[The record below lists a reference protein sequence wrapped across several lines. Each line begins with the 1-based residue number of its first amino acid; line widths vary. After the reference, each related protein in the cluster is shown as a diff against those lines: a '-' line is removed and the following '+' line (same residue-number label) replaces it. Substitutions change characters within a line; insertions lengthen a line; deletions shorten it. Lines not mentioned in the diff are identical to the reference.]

1 MIKVFGINNCTS
13 VRNTLK
19 FFEEKDKKVEY
30 VNLRQEKP
38 TWQEMQ
44 KIKQIGHFE
53 TIDLFNSNGK
63 LFAEMGLKDRF
74 DSLSEEE
81 AFKLLVTDALLFK
94 RPLVVD
100 GNYARTGWN
109 KKEYE
114 EKWGQNNLIY
124 AIFYS
129 VASDFAFSICAS
141 RLAAFERFC

>member
-1 MIKVFGINNCTS
+1 MIKVFGINNCTG
-13 VRNTLK
+13 VRNALN
-19 FFEEKDKKVEY
+19 FFEEKGKKVEY
-30 VNLRQEKP
+30 VDLKKEKP

-44 KIKQIGHFE
+44 QIKKLGNFE

-63 LFAEMGLKDRF
+63 LFVEMGLKEEF
-74 DSLSEEE
+74 NSLSEEE

-114 EKWGQNNLIY
+114 AKWG
-124 AIFYS
+124 
-129 VASDFAFSICAS
+129 
-141 RLAAFERFC
+141 

>member
-13 VRNTLK
+13 VRNALK
-19 FFEEKDKKVEY
+19 FFEEKGKKVEY
-30 VNLRQEKP
+30 VDLKKEKP

-44 KIKQIGHFE
+44 KIKQIGNFE

-63 LFAEMGLKDRF
+63 LFAKMGLKEKF
-74 DSLSEEE
+74 ASLAEEE

-100 GNYARTGWN
+100 GNYVRTGWN

-114 EKWGQNNLIY
+114 QKWG
-124 AIFYS
+124 
-129 VASDFAFSICAS
+129 
-141 RLAAFERFC
+141 

>member
-13 VRNTLK
+13 VRNALK
-19 FFEEKDKKVEY
+19 FFEEKGKKVEY
-30 VNLRQEKP
+30 VNLNKEKP

-44 KIKQIGHFE
+44 QIKQIGGFE

-63 LFAEMGLKDRF
+63 LFAEMGLKEKF

-81 AFKLLVTDALLFK
+81 AFKLLITDALLFK

-114 EKWGQNNLIY
+114 EKW
-124 AIFYS
+124 S
-129 VASDFAFSICAS
+129 
-141 RLAAFERFC
+141 

>member
-114 EKWGQNNLIY
+114 EKWG
-124 AIFYS
+124 
-129 VASDFAFSICAS
+129 
-141 RLAAFERFC
+141 

>member
-1 MIKVFGINNCTS
+1 MNSREEVKYDKVFGINNCTS
-13 VRNTLK
+13 VRNVLK
-19 FFEEKDKKVEY
+19 FFEEKGKKVEY
-30 VNLRQEKP
+30 VNLKKEKP

-44 KIKQIGHFE
+44 QIKQIGGFE

-63 LFAEMGLKDRF
+63 LFAEIGLKEKL

-81 AFKLLVTDALLFK
+81 AFKLLITDALLFK

-114 EKWGQNNLIY
+114 EKW
-124 AIFYS
+124 S
-129 VASDFAFSICAS
+129 
-141 RLAAFERFC
+141 